1 MMDSKIYI
9 TQDDTEI
16 LDYITDAGINHSN
29 DNVDRIF
36 TFLLRDSY
44 NLVIYFSEEGDKG
57 FILFKIDNIKN
68 NLNEVSNLK
77 IMLKELLATT
87 KQNII
92 KIAIEQVEKME
103 ILGMAAEIFKGK
115 R

>member
-1 MMDSKIYI
+1 MDLKIYI

-16 LDYITDAGINHSN
+16 LDYITDAGIEHDN

-36 TFLLRDSY
+36 TFLLSDSY

-57 FILFKIDNIKN
+57 FILFKIADIKK
-68 NLNEVSNLK
+68 NLSEITNLK
-77 IMLKELLATT
+77 SILKELQANT

-92 KIAIEQVEKME
+92 RMAIEQVEQME
-103 ILGMAAEIFKGK
+103 MLGMAAEIFKDG
-115 R
+115 RL